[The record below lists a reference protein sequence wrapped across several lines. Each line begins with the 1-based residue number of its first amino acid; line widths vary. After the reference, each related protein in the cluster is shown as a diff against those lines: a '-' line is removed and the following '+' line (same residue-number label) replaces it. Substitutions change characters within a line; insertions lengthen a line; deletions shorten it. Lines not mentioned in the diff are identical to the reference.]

1 MEATMAVQGV
11 ATVWVPV
18 QDFERAVG
26 FYRDTLGLEVTKQDD
41 GWAEV
46 DANGLMIGLNA
57 RESEGAG
64 DGGGPVISFQPEG
77 GIEDAKQ
84 QLESQGVSFPAEI
97 SEHPWGRIA
106 TFKDSEG
113 NDLQIYEPPKG

>member
-1 MEATMAVQGV
+1 MAVKGV

-18 QDFERAVG
+18 EDMERAVA
-26 FYRDTLGLEVTKQDD
+26 FYGETLGFEVTREDD
-41 GWAEV
+41 GWAEA
-46 DANGLMIGLNA
+46 DANGLMIGLNG

-77 GIEDAKQ
+77 ELEEAKQ
-84 QLESQGVSFPAEI
+84 ELESQGVSFPGEI

-113 NDLQIYEPPKG
+113 NDLQLYAPPKG